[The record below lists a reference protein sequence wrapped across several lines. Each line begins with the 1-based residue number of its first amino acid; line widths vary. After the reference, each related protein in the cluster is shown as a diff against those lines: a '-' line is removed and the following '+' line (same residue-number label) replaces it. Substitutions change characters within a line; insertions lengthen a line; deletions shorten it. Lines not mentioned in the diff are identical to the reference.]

1 MRRINIAAFAVL
13 ALAFAAFAPQR
24 AAAEEPVGSDGPP
37 AAVSDSPD
45 MPPPPPAPYLGD
57 TERQQAE
64 PSASRAQEVEPEER
78 TADGRGIG
86 GFAAAGI
93 GIAALLGAFT
103 AARYRTAERRRGHH
117 VRRR

>member
-1 MRRINIAAFAVL
+1 MRRTSISALAVL

-37 AAVSDSPD
+37 AAVSEDRD
-45 MPPPPPAPYLGD
+45 MPPPPAPYLGD
-57 TERQQAE
+57 TEREQTE

-93 GIAALLGAFT
+93 GIAALLGAFM
-103 AARYRTAERRRGHH
+103 AARHRTAERRRGHH